1 MNHVYLAI
9 ALTVAPLM
17 HAESSAPA
25 GFEILQTSGGIR
37 FGIWP
42 AKPSKPSPIIF
53 SLGNTIEGVL
63 GSSYFRQ
70 CSQFLADKGYFT
82 VSLDLPCH
90 GQDVRKGES
99 SGLSGWKTR
108 ASKGED
114 FVADITGK
122 LGQVLDYLIAEKMAD
137 PEKTSVLGTSR
148 GGFIALHF
156 AAVDPRV
163 KCAMGFSPVTDL
175 AALSEFRGVEEQAL
189 VKRLSLENQAA
200 ALAGRSIW
208 IVIGDRDERV
218 STDKAVHL
226 ARALS
231 AAALERNISPR
242 VDLHVIAEPRGH
254 TVPAGYS
261 KLGADWLEA
270 QFSDKPWKQ

>member
-1 MNHVYLAI
+1 MNRHFLAI
-9 ALTVAPLM
+9 ALTVAPVI
-17 HAESSAPA
+17 HAETSSPA
-25 GFEILQTSGGIR
+25 GVEILRTPGGVR

-42 AKPSKPSPIIF
+42 GKPAKPAPIIF
-53 SLGNTIEGVL
+53 ALGSTIEGVL

-70 CSQFLADKGYFT
+70 CGQFLAEKGYFT
-82 VSLDLPCH
+82 VSIDLPCH
-90 GQDVRKGES
+90 GGDVRQGEG

-108 ASKGED
+108 VGKGED

-122 LGQVLDYLIAEKMAD
+122 LREVLDCLIAEKLAD
-137 PEKTSVLGTSR
+137 PEKIAALGTSR

-163 KCAMGFSPVTDL
+163 KCAMGFSPVSDL
-175 AALSEFRGVEEQAL
+175 AALSEFRGAEEHPL
-189 VKRLSLENQAA
+189 VKKLSLVNQAA

-218 STDKAVHL
+218 GTDKAVQL
-226 ARALS
+226 ARSLT
-231 AAALERNISPR
+231 AASLEKNISPK

-254 TVPAGYS
+254 TVPAGYA

-270 QFSDKPWKQ
+270 QFSGKPNGK